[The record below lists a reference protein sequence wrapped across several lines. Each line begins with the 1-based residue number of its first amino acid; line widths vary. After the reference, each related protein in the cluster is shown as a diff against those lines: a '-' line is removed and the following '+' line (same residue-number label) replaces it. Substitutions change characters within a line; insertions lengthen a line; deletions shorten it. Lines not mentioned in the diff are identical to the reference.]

1 MSFTEV
7 DYKTDGHVAIVTL
20 NRPESLNAWTSVMGN
35 EVRQAMRQATDDSNV
50 RVIVLTGAGR
60 GFCAGADMKR
70 LSSISS
76 AGRLNETPPPPFDAN
91 ARKDFQRTNTYF
103 PAVPKPIIAAING
116 PCAGLGLCYA
126 LFCDMRFA
134 SRDASFTTAFARRGL
149 IAEHG
154 MSWTLPRL
162 VGHAAAADLMLSARK
177 FMAPEALELGMINRV
192 YPPDELMPATLA
204 YAKELAELSSP
215 RSLGVIKRQLWAT
228 QMQSLNEAMDLADHE
243 MGLSLASED
252 FKEGVRHF
260 VEKRPPAFT
269 GR

>member
-1 MSFTEV
+1 VSFTEV
-7 DYKTDGHVAIVTL
+7 DYKTTGHVAIVTL

-70 LSSISS
+70 LSNISS
-76 AGRLNETPPPPFDAN
+76 AGRIDEKAPAPFDPN
-91 ARKDFQRTNTYF
+91 ARKDFQRANTYF

-134 SRDASFTTAFARRGL
+134 SREASFTTAFARRGL

-162 VGHAAAADLMLSARK
+162 IGHAAAADLMLSARK

-192 YPPDELMPATLA
+192 YSTEELMPATLA
-204 YAKELAELSSP
+204 YAKELAEMSSP

-260 VEKRPPAFT
+260 VEKRAPAFT

>member
-1 MSFTEV
+1 
-7 DYKTDGHVAIVTL
+7 
-20 NRPESLNAWTSVMGN
+20 
-35 EVRQAMRQATDDSNV
+35 
-50 RVIVLTGAGR
+50 
-60 GFCAGADMKR
+60 
-70 LSSISS
+70 
-76 AGRLNETPPPPFDAN
+76 
-91 ARKDFQRTNTYF
+91 
-103 PAVPKPIIAAING
+103 
-116 PCAGLGLCYA
+116 
-126 LFCDMRFA
+126 
-134 SRDASFTTAFARRGL
+134 
-149 IAEHG
+149 
-154 MSWTLPRL
+154 
-162 VGHAAAADLMLSARK
+162 MLSARK